1 MEKEPSTK
9 TWTYTIDGERYD
21 VLKLPDEGQQA
32 IKLMVELDRE
42 LRTLN
47 RQRAIYSAAATQ
59 LNEVVYNS
67 LNEEALIAEV
77 EDEEEASRTG
87 GEAN

>member
-1 MEKEPSTK
+1 
-9 TWTYTIDGERYD
+9 
-21 VLKLPDEGQQA
+21 
-32 IKLMVELDRE
+32 MVELDRE